1 MSKIITKIL
10 TPALKLWLNSQVE
23 KLETLNLSVEGS
35 DYQFL
40 SGYIP
45 EIILDSH
52 QLVYKGLSLEEI
64 KLKARNIRINV
75 GQMLRGQS
83 LKLLKDIKISGEVAI
98 SNESLKASISS
109 TMLQDSI
116 KYLLNILLE
125 HKEFTKFSRRIS
137 NMTFQLKE
145 INIDCSNI
153 TIQVV
158 SLYEEVIE
166 SITIKLRP
174 DITSTQTLSLKEVEI
189 RGLSGLDTCLDREIL
204 LDLGPDFC
212 INQLSLN
219 YGKLSC
225 QCELKI
231 YS

>member
-23 KLETLNLSVEGS
+23 KTEALDLLIEGS
-35 DYQFL
+35 DYQIL

-45 EIILDSH
+45 GMLLDSH
-52 QLVYKGLSLEEI
+52 QLIYKGLSLEGIQLRAE
-64 KLKARNIRINV
+64 NIRVNI
-75 GQMLRGQS
+75 GQVLRGKS
-83 LKLLKDIKISGEVAI
+83 LKLLQDTKVSGKVAI

-109 TMLQDSI
+109 IMLQDSI
-116 KYLLNILLE
+116 KYLLKTLLE
-125 HKEFTKFSRRIS
+125 HKEFTKLSEKMNS
-137 NMTFQLKE
+137 MNFQLKE
-145 INIDCSNI
+145 IHIDYSKI
-153 TIQVV
+153 TIRVA
-158 SLYEEVIE
+158 SLYAEVIE

-174 DITSTQTLSLKEVEI
+174 NIISPQKLSLKEIEI
-189 RGLSGLDTCLDREIL
+189 RGLSQLDTYLDEEIL

-212 INQLSLN
+212 INQLSLD
-219 YGKLSC
+219 YGRLSC